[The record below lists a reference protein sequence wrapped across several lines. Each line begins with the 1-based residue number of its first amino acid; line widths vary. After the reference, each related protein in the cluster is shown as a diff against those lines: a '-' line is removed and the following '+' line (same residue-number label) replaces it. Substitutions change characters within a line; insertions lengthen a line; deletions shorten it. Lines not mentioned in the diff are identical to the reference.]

1 MVALEDNKN
10 MLNNLIFAKRKSLF
24 EKALNNDEVLDEAIV
39 FIEDTKEIWN
49 HGTYFGDIP
58 AVNHGTSNTTFEL
71 TPNVYHKWD
80 TVADLT
86 LTLANAPEDTY
97 NEYMFQFTSGDTA
110 TTLSVPNT
118 IQWVMQP
125 NILSNRTYQCSIVN
139 NIGVLVIV

>member
-1 MVALEDNKN
+1 MLENF
-10 MLNNLIFAKRKSLF
+10 IYAKQKSLF
-24 EKALNNDEVLDEAIV
+24 EEALNNGEVLDEAIV

-49 HGTYFGDIP
+49 HGTYFGAIP

-71 TPNVYHKWD
+71 TPNIYHKWD

-86 LTLANAPEDTY
+86 LTFADVPEDTY

-118 IQWVMQP
+118 IQWVTQP

-139 NIGVLVIV
+139 NIGVLVMV